1 MTREAG
7 DDRRPP
13 ATPGG
18 ASGPASPDDLRE
30 RLAHLDR
37 RWLYVTLLM
46 ALSVTLLLR
55 PLFPDRPSTFT
66 APIFERLESLP
77 AGSAVLVSLDY
88 SPASA
93 PEIEP
98 MAFALTRHLLWREL
112 RPVYVS
118 LWPEGNNML
127 QRLRREVIAPEFPA
141 AREGVDFAALGYK
154 AGGRMVINALRQ
166 DLHSMYAADL
176 RGVPLDSLAA
186 LGGARRLADFP
197 LVIALSGGTPG
208 LKEWILYGGD
218 PAGVPIAGG
227 CTGIGT
233 PEFLAYFPQQL
244 LGLLGGLKG
253 ASEYEA
259 ALAAAY
265 PDREAE
271 RRAGRAMGPQTVAH
285 VLILVFLVLG
295 NLTYLRRRR
304 RGGGAR

>member
-1 MTREAG
+1 MNGRG
-7 DDRRPP
+7 
-13 ATPGG
+13 
-18 ASGPASPDDLRE
+18 DLRE
-30 RLAHLDR
+30 RLASLDR
-37 RWLYVTLLM
+37 RWLYLLLLVC
-46 ALSVTLLLR
+46 LSVTLLVR
-55 PLFPDRPSTFT
+55 PLFPDRLSVFS
-66 APIFERLESLP
+66 APLFVAIEELP
-77 AGSAVLVSLDY
+77 AGTPVLVSLDY

-98 MAFALTRHLLWREL
+98 MAFALTRHLLLRGL
-112 RPVYVS
+112 RPIYTS
-118 LWPEGNNML
+118 LWPEGNAML
-127 QRLRREVIAPEFPA
+127 QRLREGVIAPDFPQA
-141 AREGVDFAALGYK
+141 EEGVDFAALGYK

-166 DLHSMYAADL
+166 ELTTMYLADL
-176 RGVPLDSLAA
+176 RGVPLPQLPALA
-186 LGGARRLADFP
+186 GAEQLDDFP

-218 PAGVPIAGG
+218 PTGVPIAGG

-265 PDREAE
+265 PGAGVE

-304 RGGGAR
+304 AGQGGGR

>member
-1 MTREAG
+1 MIG
-7 DDRRPP
+7 QDRS
-13 ATPGG
+13 GG
-18 ASGPASPDDLRE
+18 VRHPDLRE
-30 RLAHLDR
+30 RLASLDR
-37 RWLYVTLLM
+37 RWLYLALFLALAVTLL
-46 ALSVTLLLR
+46 AR
-55 PLFPDRPSTFT
+55 PLFPDQASTFT
-66 APIFERLESLP
+66 APVFERIEALAPE
-77 AGSAVLVSLDY
+77 ATVLVSLDY

-98 MAFALTRHLLWREL
+98 MAFALTYHLLRRGI

-118 LWPEGNNML
+118 LWPEGNAML
-127 QRLRREVIAPEFPA
+127 QRLREGVIARHFPGA
-141 AREGVDFAALGYK
+141 VEGADWAALGYK

-166 DLHSMYAADL
+166 DLTTMYASDL
-176 RGVPLDSLAA
+176 RGTPLDSVPA
-186 LGGARRLADFP
+186 LGSARRLVDFP

-218 PAGVPIAGG
+218 PTGVPVVGG

-244 LGLLGGLKG
+244 PGLLGGLKG

-259 ALAAAY
+259 VLAERY
-265 PDREAE
+265 PDTRLA

-285 VLILVFLVLG
+285 VLILAFLVLG

-304 RGGGAR
+304 GRTGPGGVA

>member
-1 MTREAG
+1 MNRDAMAREAAG
-7 DDRRPP
+7 RPDR
-13 ATPGG
+13 
-18 ASGPASPDDLRE
+18 RE
-30 RLAHLDR
+30 RLGRLDR
-37 RWLYVTLLM
+37 RWLYLTFLVALSATLL
-46 ALSVTLLLR
+46 VQ
-55 PLFPDRPSTFT
+55 PLFPDQPSTFT
-66 APIFERLESLP
+66 APVFSRLQGLP
-77 AGSAVLVSLDY
+77 AGTPVLVSLDY

-98 MAFALTRHLLWREL
+98 MAFALTRHLLWRDL
-112 RPVYVS
+112 RPVYIS

-127 QRLRREVIAPEFPA
+127 QRLREDVLQPEFGDLQ
-141 AREGVDFAALGYK
+141 EGRDFAALGYK

-166 DLHSMYAADL
+166 DLGAMYARDL
-176 RGVPLDSLAA
+176 RGVPLDSLTV
-186 LGGARRLADFP
+186 LEGVARLDDFA

-218 PAGVPIAGG
+218 PTGVPIAGG

-233 PEFLAYFPQQL
+233 PEFLVYFPQQL

-259 ALAAAY
+259 ALAAEY
-265 PDREAE
+265 PAAAAH

-295 NLTYLRRRR
+295 NLTYLRRRSR
-304 RGGGAR
+304 PSSRGER